1 MERIAHA
8 CRIWAKWRSFQ
19 KRLLPFIQ
27 TLDDLDILLEICSQ
41 HGDVRPVTMMGLV
54 RAGISPPNT
63 LRRHLRALISNGVV
77 LAKRSKQDGRVTELS
92 LTSRGVRLVNTA
104 VAQLNI
110 MGESA

>member
-1 MERIAHA
+1 
-8 CRIWAKWRSFQ
+8 
-19 KRLLPFIQ
+19 
-27 TLDDLDILLEICSQ
+27 
-41 HGDVRPVTMMGLV
+41 MMGLV
-54 RAGISPPNT
+54 RTGISPPNT

>member
-8 CRIWAKWRSFQ
+8 CRIWTKWRSFQ

-41 HGDVRPVTMMGLV
+41 HGEVRPVTMMGLV

-63 LRRHLRALISNGVV
+63 LRRHLRVLITSGIVQ
-77 LAKRSKQDGRVTELS
+77 AKRSKDDRRVTELS
-92 LTSRGVRLVNTA
+92 LTSRGDRLVKAA
-104 VAQLNI
+104 VAQLKTL
-110 MGESA
+110 GEFA